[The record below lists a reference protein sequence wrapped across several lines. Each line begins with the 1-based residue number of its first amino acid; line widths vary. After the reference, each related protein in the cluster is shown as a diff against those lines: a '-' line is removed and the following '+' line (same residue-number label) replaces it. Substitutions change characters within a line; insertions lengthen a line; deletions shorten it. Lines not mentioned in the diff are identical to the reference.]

1 MNISLSEPTKGRGV
15 WQWEGIGLAV
25 LFGLG
30 LILWPFMSFGAIFMF
45 DSPIQSRSD
54 ELGRYTVAYFI
65 WGYPVTYVITLVTYY
80 LLRKFGVP
88 RVVSCVVWGLP
99 VAIFFMLSAY
109 LTWQGKPS
117 NAGRV
122 QLLFRTDYPAL
133 LAACQETAARRSTF
147 ATLKV
152 RYGSDFI
159 DPKDPKIS
167 ATITALHPDS
177 IIVSDDSVDLELHGG
192 FDSYGVIAMWGK
204 AATDYTNTMSQ
215 DILLVPYLWFYDD
228 QLHYQDTVR
237 AAYLDK
243 LKALKPPDAPAPK
256 W

>member
-1 MNISLSEPTKGRGV
+1 MKIGISGPTEERNV
-15 WQWEGIGLAV
+15 WYWEGAVLAV

-54 ELGRYTVAYFI
+54 EVGRYTVAFFI
-65 WGYPVTYVITLVTYY
+65 WGYPVTYVATLVAYY
-80 LLRKFGVP
+80 LLRRFGIG
-88 RVVSCVVWGLP
+88 RVVSCLAWGLP
-99 VAIFFMLSAY
+99 VAIYFMLSAF

-133 LAACQETAARRSTF
+133 LAACRETAAHRDTF

-152 RYGSDFI
+152 QYGSDFI
-159 DPKDPKIS
+159 NPKDPKIP
-167 ATITALHPDS
+167 ATIAALKPDS
-177 IIVSDDSVDLELHGG
+177 IIVSDNSVDLELHGG

-215 DILLVPYLWFYDD
+215 DILLVPYLWFYDN
-228 QLHYQDTVR
+228 QLHYQGTDR
-237 AAYLDK
+237 ATYLNH
-243 LKALKPPDAPAPK
+243 LRSLKPADAPAPK